1 MVIAVLVVIAAILL
15 VLDQVTKAWAEAH
28 LDLLTPRPLIGDVLQ
43 LNLLYNSGAA
53 WGMGS
58 GATPIVTVLQ
68 FLIAAG
74 VVVFAIR
81 SVRSRWYA
89 VALGLVLGGALGN
102 IHDRLLRPPSPF
114 HGEVVDFLMLPHWP
128 VFNVADAAVVAGAVL
143 IVLLGIIG
151 VPTDPDRSAQDETD
165 AAAPGT
171 SSELGTG
178 AGTGT
183 GAETDADTDT
193 DRGTGT
199 GSIRGTD
206 ADADH
211 GGGRG

>member
-15 VLDQVTKAWAEAH
+15 VFDQVTKAWAEAH

-171 SSELGTG
+171 SSEIGTG
-178 AGTGT
+178 ADT
-183 GAETDADTDT
+183 GAETDADA
-193 DRGTGT
+193 DRGTDT

-206 ADADH
+206 ADGDQ